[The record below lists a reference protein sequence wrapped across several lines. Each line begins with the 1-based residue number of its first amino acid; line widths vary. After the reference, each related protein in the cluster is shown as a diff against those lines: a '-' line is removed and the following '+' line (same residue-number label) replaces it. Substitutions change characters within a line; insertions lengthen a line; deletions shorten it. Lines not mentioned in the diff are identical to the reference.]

1 MALLNRSKPVYTDID
16 MSFNINPVTKDL
28 MVVNDYYAVVQS
40 IHNIIKS
47 HKLWNF
53 DNLGMGNLIFNNY
66 ADPLV
71 GTVILTNLE
80 KYVKEREPR
89 VDTLSINNM
98 VILSSQ
104 MVRLDVVFSLK
115 TNNNSTYNTNVF
127 VAITN

>member
-16 MSFNINPVTKDL
+16 MSFNINPVTKDVTL
-28 MVVNDYYAVVQS
+28 VNDYYAVAQS
-40 IHNIIKS
+40 IHNIITS

-89 VDTLSINNM
+89 IDTLSINNM

-127 VAITN
+127 VAVTN

>member
-1 MALLNRSKPVYTDID
+1 

-28 MVVNDYYAVVQS
+28 TVVNDYYAVVQS
-40 IHNIIKS
+40 IHNIITS

>member
-28 MVVNDYYAVVQS
+28 TVVNDYYAVVQS
-40 IHNIIKS
+40 IHNIITS

>member
-28 MVVNDYYAVVQS
+28 TVVNDYYAVVQS
-40 IHNIIKS
+40 IHNIIMS